1 MYCNSYS
8 IPNSCGACCLRASCR
23 RISLQ
28 IYKEET
34 SLPAMS
40 SYYVVDQ
47 EDDEV
52 QHVGFPLCPY

>member
-1 MYCNSYS
+1 MWGVLPQGQLQED
-8 IPNSCGACCLRASCR
+8 ITTDL
-23 RISLQ
+23 LQ